1 MEAISNKY
9 YDNKIIRQRKLDWDK
24 IKDIKIKDNNE
35 KLVSTSLIPEK
46 IVVRPYYYIQKI
58 KGSMPECYV
67 RNSVLDKLLKAANKL
82 PKGYKLVIFD
92 AWRPIEVQ
100 AELYKMIIEKLKNV
114 YPAKNMAEIKEEAS
128 NYVAIPSKNEGCPSP
143 HNTGG
148 SVDLSIADK
157 KGKLLNM
164 GTTFDTANEKS
175 HTDYFENKF
184 SIKNKSNEM
193 IKEIVLNRRLL
204 YNIMTSVGFTN
215 YPKEWWHYDYGN
227 QNWAYFNNN
236 EVTAIYGK
244 TSPDFIWNNGFP
256 LE

>member
-9 YDNKIIRQRKLDWDK
+9 SDKKIIIQKNLNWDK
-24 IKDIKIKDNNE
+24 IKDLKIDENDE

-46 IVVRPYYYIQKI
+46 IIVRPYYYIQKI

-67 RNSVLDKLLKAANKL
+67 RSKVLDKLIEAANKL

-92 AWRPIEVQ
+92 AWRPIKVQ
-100 AELYKMIIEKLKNV
+100 EELYKMIIEKLKKI
-114 YPAKNMAEIKEEAS
+114 YPTKDIEDIKKEAS
-128 NYVAIPSKNEGCPSP
+128 NYVAIPSEDEKHPSP
-143 HNTGG
+143 HTTGG

-157 KGKLLNM
+157 NGKLLNM

-175 HTDYFENKF
+175 HTDYFDNKF
-184 SIKNKSNEM
+184 SGKNKNNENK
-193 IKEIVLNRRLL
+193 KEIVLNRRLL
-204 YNIMTSVGFTN
+204 YNIMISVGFTN

-227 QNWAYFNNN
+227 QNWAYFNNKD
-236 EVTAIYGK
+236 VTAFYGK
-244 TSPDFIWNNGFP
+244 TSPDFIWSNGFP

>member
-9 YDNKIIRQRKLDWDK
+9 YDKKIIIKKKLNWDK
-24 IKDIKIKDNNE
+24 IKDMKIDENDE

-46 IVVRPYYYIQKI
+46 IIVRPYYYIQKI

-67 RNSVLDKLLKAANKL
+67 RSKVLDKLIEAANKL

-92 AWRPIEVQ
+92 AWRPIKVQ
-100 AELYKMIIEKLKNV
+100 EELYKMIIEKLKKI
-114 YPAKNMAEIKEEAS
+114 YPTKDIEDIKKEAS
-128 NYVAIPSKNEGCPSP
+128 NYVAIPSEDEKHPSP
-143 HNTGG
+143 HTTGG

-157 KGKLLNM
+157 NGKLLNM

-175 HTDYFENKF
+175 YTDYFDKKF
-184 SIKNKSNEM
+184 SGKNKSNEM

-204 YNIMTSVGFTN
+204 YNIMISVGFTN

-227 QNWAYFNNN
+227 QNWAYFNNK

-244 TSPDFIWNNGFP
+244 TFPDFIWNNGFP